1 MGLKRRPGRF
11 ATTVALDAL
20 FARGWPYLR
29 VLTDETVDKPT
40 ARATAKKALQAID
53 PLLSTHVPRDVARRY
68 LLGYIVRDPYKD
80 KDQLKQALA
89 DDETPVTR
97 ELLRAILDRKLGPS
111 PHAGYGGETY
121 DFRLAEIMFLFEAF
135 LGTPTVVAALVDHL
149 VAAREHPAWWG
160 DEFFRDHDHAE
171 ARRLVPV
178 LGWMRLRM
186 DPTAWR
192 AAIAPLAGDQP
203 ALPGFVD
210 DLATLIDDAHP
221 IDDIANPAWIAMQR
235 RDKAW
240 LLTHLQSMAEFG
252 YWTDPQLYYVVGAE
266 ALDSQS
272 VAKLTRLAKWQQ
284 LRLIDEFGVMR
295 APQVVR
301 VIRALLDSRSAGE
314 AAAQWLAARGV
325 SSGGAAPVRTA
336 AELKAEL
343 ASMFAMAGTQLR
355 AQGGDRDKELALL
368 RGMFERHC
376 EIRAALDDPIP
387 EAYFTHKLAD
397 ASETWDDDEDT
408 IGRWF
413 DLAIE
418 AASS

>member
-11 ATTVALDAL
+11 ATTPALDAL

-29 VLTDETVDKPT
+29 VLTDEPVDKRT
-40 ARATAKKALQAID
+40 ARNTAKKALQAID
-53 PLLSTHVPRDVARRY
+53 PLLSTYVPREVARRY
-68 LLGYIVRDPYKD
+68 LHGYIVRDPYKH

-89 DDETPVTR
+89 DETPVTR
-97 ELLRAILDRKLGPS
+97 ELLHAILDRKLGPS

-121 DFRLAEIMFLFEAF
+121 DFRLAEILFLFEAF
-135 LGTPTVVAALVDHL
+135 LGTPTVVAALVAHL
-149 VAAREHPAWWG
+149 VAARAHPTWWG

-186 DPTAWR
+186 DPAAWR
-192 AAIAPLAGDQP
+192 AAVAPLAGDQP
-203 ALPGFVD
+203 ALPEFVD

-221 IDDIANPAWIAMQR
+221 IGDIANPTWIAMQR

-240 LLTHLQSMAEFG
+240 LGAHLERTAEFG
-252 YWTDPQLYYVVGAE
+252 YWADPQLYYVVGAE

-272 VAKLTRLAKWQQ
+272 VAKLTRLAKWQH
-284 LRLIDEFGVMR
+284 LRIIDEFGVMR

-314 AAAQWLAARGV
+314 TAAQWLAARGV
-325 SSGGAAPVRTA
+325 STAGAAPVRTP

-343 ASMFAMAGTQLR
+343 ASMFALAASQLR

-387 EAYFTHKLAD
+387 EAYFTHNLAD